1 VNPLAHRRP
10 LAAHLDVPA
19 PNRPRASLGF
29 AVAGPRQP
37 AIRRAE

>member
-10 LAAHLDVPA
+10 LSAHLDVQA

-29 AVAGPRQP
+29 AAAGRRQP
-37 AIRRAE
+37 ALRRAE